1 MKFTGNTILITGGAQ
16 GIGYAMA
23 EYLQECGNKIIICA
37 RNEAK
42 LAEVK
47 KIHPEFDTY
56 VCDVS
61 NMESREAFAAKLT
74 EDHPEL
80 NFLINNA
87 GIQRNVDLT
96 AGTRDLARGDAEIE
110 TNLRGPI
117 YMTALL
123 LPLLAKNE
131 DAKLLN
137 VCSGLAFAGD
147 RFPEMP
153 IYCASKAGIHAYT
166 RTARVQFKPLGIRV
180 MEIIPPMVDTNLNPE
195 HAAMLRAKD
204 PKFSDPSVVPPPDV
218 YVRRT
223 FAKLE
228 EGEDEVKY

>member
-23 EYLQECGNKIIICA
+23 EYLSECGNTIIICDL
-37 RNEAK
+37 NEDK
-42 LAEVK
+42 LHEVK
-47 KIHPEFDTY
+47 GIHSDFITY
-56 VCDVS
+56 TCDVS
-61 NMESREAFAAKLT
+61 SYESREEFAAKLI
-74 EDHPEL
+74 EEHPEM

-87 GIQRNVDLT
+87 GIQRNIDLT
-96 AGTRDLARGDAEIE
+96 EGTRDLAIGDREIE
-110 TNLRGPI
+110 INLRGPI
-117 YMTALL
+117 YMTGLL
-123 LPLLAKNE
+123 LPLLKKNE
-131 DAKLLN
+131 GSKILN

-153 IYCASKAGIHAYT
+153 VYCATKAGIHAYT
-166 RTARVQFKPLGIRV
+166 RTERVQFKPLGIRV
-180 MEIIPPMVDTNLNPE
+180 MEIIPPMVNTDLNPV
-195 HAAMLRAKD
+195 HKAMLVAQD
-204 PKFSDPSVVPPPDV
+204 PKYLDPNVVPDPDV

>member
-1 MKFTGNTILITGGAQ
+1 MKFTGNTILITGGSQ

-23 EYLQECGNKIIICA
+23 EYLLESGNTVIICG

-42 LAEVK
+42 LAAAKEA
-47 KIHPEFDTY
+47 HPELITY
-56 VCDVS
+56 VCDVADRK
-61 NMESREAFAAKLT
+61 SRENFARRIA
-74 EDHPEL
+74 EEHPEM

-87 GIQRNVDLT
+87 GIQKCIDLT
-96 AGTRDLARGDAEIE
+96 QGTRDLEKGDMEIE

-123 LPLLAKNE
+123 LPLLEKNE
-131 DAKLLN
+131 DSKLLN
-137 VCSGLAFAGD
+137 VCSGLAFVGD

-153 IYCASKAGIHAYT
+153 VYSATKAGIHAYT
-166 RTARVQFKPLGIRV
+166 RVARVQFKPLGIRV
-180 MEIIPPMVDTNLNPE
+180 MEIIPPMVDTGLNPE
-195 HAAMLRAKD
+195 HAAMLRAQD
-204 PKFSDPSVVPPPDV
+204 PKYSDPEVVPPPDV

-228 EGEDEVKY
+228 AGEDEVKY

>member
-1 MKFTGNTILITGGAQ
+1 MKFTGNTILITGGSQ

-23 EYLQECGNKIIICA
+23 EYLLESGNTVIICG

-42 LAEVK
+42 LAAAKEA
-47 KIHPEFDTY
+47 HPELITY

-61 NMESREAFAAKLT
+61 DRASREDFAAKLT
-74 EDHPEL
+74 EEHPEM

-87 GIQRNVDLT
+87 GIQKCIDLT
-96 AGTRDLARGDAEIE
+96 KGTEDLEKGDMEIE

-123 LPLLAKNE
+123 LPLLEKNE
-131 DAKLLN
+131 DSKLLN
-137 VCSGLAFAGD
+137 VCSGLAFVGD

-153 IYCASKAGIHAYT
+153 VYSATKAGIHAYT
-166 RTARVQFKPLGIRV
+166 RVARVQFKPLGIRV
-180 MEIIPPMVDTNLNPE
+180 MEIIPPMVDTGLNPE
-195 HAAMLRAKD
+195 HAAMLRAQD
-204 PKFSDPSVVPPPDV
+204 PKYSDPEVVPPPDV

>member
-23 EYLQECGNKIIICA
+23 EYLSENGNTIIICD
-37 RNEAK
+37 RNAAK
-42 LAEVK
+42 LDEVREV
-47 KIHPEFDTY
+47 HPEFITY
-56 VCDVS
+56 VCDLS
-61 NMESREAFAAKLT
+61 DKEDRAAFAEKLKA
-74 EDHPEL
+74 EHPEL

-96 AGTRDLARGDAEIE
+96 QGTRDLDRGDAEIE
-110 TNLRGPI
+110 INLRAPI
-117 YMTALL
+117 YLTALL
-123 LPLLAKNE
+123 LPLLEKN
-131 DAKLLN
+131 DDSKLLN

-153 IYCASKAGIHAYT
+153 IYCATKAGIHAYT

-195 HAAMLRAKD
+195 HAAMLRAQD
-204 PKFSDPSVVPPPDV
+204 PKYSDPDVVPPPDV

-228 EGEDEVKY
+228 EGEDEIKY

>member
-1 MKFTGNTILITGGAQ
+1 MKFTGNTILITGGSQ

-23 EYLQECGNKIIICA
+23 EYLLESGNTIIICG

-42 LAEVK
+42 LEEAK
-47 KIHPEFDTY
+47 KVHPEFITY

-61 NMESREAFAAKLT
+61 NGESREALAAKLT
-74 EDHPEL
+74 SEHPEM

-96 AGTRDLARGDAEIE
+96 AGTRDLALGDAEIE

-123 LPLLAKNE
+123 LPLLKKNA
-131 DAKLLN
+131 DSKLLN
-137 VCSGLAFAGD
+137 VCSGLAFVGD
-147 RFPEMP
+147 RFPQMP
-153 IYCASKAGIHAYT
+153 IYCAAKAGIHAYT

-195 HAAMLRAKD
+195 HAAMLRAQD
-204 PKFSDPSVVPPPDV
+204 PKYSDPSVVPPPDV

-223 FAKLE
+223 FARLE
-228 EGEDEVKY
+228 EGEDEIKY